1 MHDGA
6 KRDAAPI
13 RYNHLMSKLIP
24 MTQTEYEVFLERTI
38 PEYADDKVRAGD
50 WVESEAL
57 ERSRNEFLADLPQGI
72 QTKNQYLYTLY
83 DGDQAV
89 GLIWLRANVDRPTQD
104 GFILELYV
112 DEKQRGR
119 GYGKQ
124 AMLLIEEK
132 ARELGLKSI
141 GLHVF
146 GSNKVA
152 RNLYEAVGYEVT
164 SVNMSKAL

>member
-1 MHDGA
+1 
-6 KRDAAPI
+6 
-13 RYNHLMSKLIP
+13 MSKLIP
-24 MTQTEYEVFLERTI
+24 MTETEYEVFLERTI
-38 PEYADDKVRAGD
+38 PEYADDKVRAGQ
-50 WVESEAL
+50 WAESEAL
-57 ERSRNEFLADLPQGI
+57 ERSRKEFLSDLPQGV
-72 QTKNQYLYTLY
+72 QTKDNYLYTLY
-83 DGDQAV
+83 DGDTAV
-89 GLIWLRANVDRPTQD
+89 GLIWMRAYLDRPTKD
-104 GFILELYV
+104 GFIFELYV
-112 DEKQRGR
+112 EEKYRGQ

>member
-1 MHDGA
+1 
-6 KRDAAPI
+6 
-13 RYNHLMSKLIP
+13 MSKLVP
-24 MTQTEYEVFLERTI
+24 MTQIEYKVFLERTI
-38 PEYADDKVRAGD
+38 SEYAKDKVRAGD
-50 WVESEAL
+50 WAESEAL
-57 ERSRNEFLADLPQGI
+57 ERSRKEFLADLPQGI

-83 DGDQAV
+83 DEDQSV
-89 GLIWLRANVDRPTQD
+89 GLIWLRANVDRPTKD

-112 DEKQRGR
+112 DEKQRGK

-132 ARELGLKSI
+132 ARGLGLKSI

-146 GSNKVA
+146 GVNKVA

-164 SVNMSKAL
+164 SVNMSKTI

>member
-1 MHDGA
+1 
-6 KRDAAPI
+6 
-13 RYNHLMSKLIP
+13 
-24 MTQTEYEVFLERTI
+24 MTEAEYEVFLERTI
-38 PEYADDKVRAGD
+38 PEYAADKVRAGQ

-57 ERSRNEFLADLPQGI
+57 ERSRKEFLADLPQGV
-72 QTKNQYLYTLY
+72 QTRDNYLYTLF
-83 DGDQAV
+83 DGDTAV
-89 GLIWLRANVDRPTQD
+89 GLIWMRAYLDRPTKE
-104 GFILELYV
+104 GFIFELYV
-112 DEKQRGR
+112 EEKYRGK

-124 AMLLIEEK
+124 AMFLIEEK

-164 SVNMSKAL
+164 NVNMSKTL